1 MWKKA
6 EALDLYL
13 KLDRRQEAEVG
24 DQLRLCTASLV
35 IYTRTALQT
44 PKGKKSQN

>member
-13 KLDRRQEAEVG
+13 KLDRRRAEG
-24 DQLRLCTASLV
+24 ADQLPLRTASLV

>member
-13 KLDRRQEAEVG
+13 KLDRSRAEVG